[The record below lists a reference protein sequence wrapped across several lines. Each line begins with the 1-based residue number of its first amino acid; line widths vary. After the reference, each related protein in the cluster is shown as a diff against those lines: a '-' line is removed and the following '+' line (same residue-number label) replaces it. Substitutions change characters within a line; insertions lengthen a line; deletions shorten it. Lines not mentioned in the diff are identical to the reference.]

1 MYSPEVLDRLHLPY
15 ITLAGLVLSVNFFLF
30 RLYHRVT
37 NVKDA
42 KRPGSTPS
50 KLEFSPDD
58 LGGFSSW
65 KLALASVAGLFLELL
80 LIRWISSEIHVFAY
94 FKNFVLIACFLGFGL
109 GCYLCLRKIHL
120 AAIALPLVTI
130 LLVVKFPWE
139 SWHIIIRQL
148 PSLVGDLSEVDVRGF
163 PTLPTNFSAWLGLA
177 KTVVITVPLFA
188 LIAFTFIPLGQL
200 VGWYL
205 EKSPK
210 GIRGYT
216 INIVG
221 SLVGILSYT
230 ALCFLDQPPAVWFA
244 VAGVLLVLL
253 LWRAPAL
260 RWSAAI
266 AFAIS
271 ILLVSLG
278 PSGGYRDYWSPYQ
291 KLTLRPIEVNGE
303 LVSYELKTNDSWYQ
317 QIFDLSPEFV
327 AKHPAY
333 FREVPPEWTPY
344 NLPYK
349 FCPNPGAVLVLGAGT
364 GNDVAAA
371 LRNGAQR
378 VVAVEIDPLIR
389 ELGGELHFEKPY
401 SSPKVQTVVDD
412 ARSYVQNNHEKFDLI
427 MFSLLDS
434 HTTSSYYTNIRIDNY
449 VYTQEALMAAKRL
462 LKPDGLLIVKF
473 FVETPW
479 IAGRLEALTTSAFGR
494 HPLHIQAIPFAYSTA
509 GRFFIS
515 GSPDRIQAA
524 LADPMLAEYVKN
536 HREIVTEA
544 ASLTTDDWP
553 FFYQHEPGLPSAVII
568 VSLVLLV
575 LGWLFLRDTGISSTS
590 INWHFF
596 FLGAGFML
604 LEAQIISK
612 MALLFGTTWVVNS
625 IVISALMLLI
635 VLSNVLVEWKP
646 DISVGIAYAG
656 IFVSMFAAYLIPIE
670 RYFFPSFWLKA
681 LTATAVL
688 CLPVFFA
695 GIVFIRSFAQ
705 IGFRGTALG
714 SNLMGALT
722 GGLLESLSAWT
733 GIRSLLVIAALLYLF
748 SLLMHSRGLNLSSKA
763 SDAPAA
769 AA

>member
-1 MYSPEVLDRLHLPY
+1 MYAPGWLEKFHMPY
-15 ITLAGLVLSVNFFLF
+15 ITLAALVLSVNFYLF

-37 NVKDA
+37 NIKDA
-42 KRPGSTPS
+42 RGSESTRS
-50 KLEFSPDD
+50 RLEFSPED
-58 LGGFSSW
+58 LGGFSLW
-65 KLALASVAGLFLELL
+65 KLTLASIGALFLELL

-109 GCYLCLRKIHL
+109 GCYLCRRRIHL
-120 AAIALPLVTI
+120 LAMGLPLIAI
-130 LLVVKFPWE
+130 LMVVKFPWE

-163 PTLPTNFSAWLGLA
+163 PTLPANLNAWIGLA
-177 KTVVITVPLFA
+177 KTIGITVPLFS
-188 LIAFTFIPLGQL
+188 LIVFTFIPFGQL
-200 VGWYL
+200 VGWHL
-205 EKSPK
+205 EESPK

-216 INIVG
+216 FNIVG
-221 SLVGILSYT
+221 SLVGILAYT
-230 ALCFLDQPPAVWFA
+230 ALCFLDQPPTVWFT
-244 VAGVLLVLL
+244 VAGGVVLLL
-253 LWRAPAL
+253 LWRVPVL
-260 RWSAAI
+260 RWTAAI
-266 AFAIS
+266 AFAICVF
-271 ILLVSLG
+271 LVSLG
-278 PSGGYRDYWSPYQ
+278 PNEGYREYWSPYQ
-291 KLTLRPIEVNGE
+291 KLTLRPLKVNGE

-327 AKHPAY
+327 AKHSAY
-333 FREVPPEWTPY
+333 FREVSPEWTPY

-349 FCPNPGAVLVLGAGT
+349 FYPKPGSVLVLGAGT

-389 ELGGELHFEKPY
+389 KLGGELHFERPY
-401 SSPKVQTVVDD
+401 SSSKVQTVVDD
-412 ARSYVQNNHEKFDLI
+412 ARSYVQNSQEKFDLI

-449 VYTQEALMAAKRL
+449 VYTQEALVAAKRL

-479 IAGRLEALTTSAFGR
+479 IAGRLEELTTSAFGR
-494 HPLHIQAIPFAYSTA
+494 HPLHIQATPFAYSTA
-509 GRFFIS
+509 GRFFIA
-515 GSPDRIQAA
+515 GSSERIQNA
-524 LADPMLAEYVKN
+524 LADPKLAEYVRN
-536 HREIVTEA
+536 HQAIITEA
-544 ASLTTDDWP
+544 ATLTTDDWP

-568 VSLVLLV
+568 LSLVLLI
-575 LGWLFLRDTGISSTS
+575 LGWLFLRDNGISGTS

-635 VLSNVLVEWKP
+635 VAANVLVERYP
-646 DISVGIAYAG
+646 NMNIRIVYVGI
-656 IFVSMFAAYLIPIE
+656 FLSMVLGYLVPLE
-670 RYFFPSFWLKA
+670 WYFFGSFWLKI
-681 LTATAVL
+681 LSATTVL

-695 GIVFIRSFAQ
+695 GMVFIESFARA
-705 IGFRGTALG
+705 GFRGTALG

-733 GIRSLLVIAALLYLF
+733 GIRSLLIIAALLYLF
-748 SLLMHSRGLNLSSKA
+748 SLLARSRGLGLTSTTGE
-763 SDAPAA
+763 APAL
-769 AA
+769 

>member
-1 MYSPEVLDRLHLPY
+1 MPY
-15 ITLAGLVLSVNFFLF
+15 ITLAAWVLSVNFYLF
-30 RLYHRVT
+30 RLYHCAT
-37 NVKDA
+37 NSKA
-42 KRPGSTPS
+42 GKQSESTSS
-50 KLEFSPDD
+50 KFEFSPDD
-58 LGGFSSW
+58 LGGFSFR
-65 KLALASVAGLFLELL
+65 KLTVASIGTLFLELL

-109 GCYLCLRKIHL
+109 GCYLCRRKIHL
-120 AAIALPLVTI
+120 LAMCLPLIAI
-130 LLVVKFPWE
+130 LIVVKFPWE

-163 PTLPTNFSAWLGLA
+163 PTLPANFTAWLGLA
-177 KTVVITVPLFA
+177 KTVGITVPLFS
-188 LIAFTFIPLGQL
+188 LIVFTFIPLGQL

-216 INIVG
+216 FNIVG

-230 ALCFLDQPPAVWFA
+230 ALCFLDQPPVVWFTL
-244 VAGVLLVLL
+244 AGGVLVLL
-253 LWRAPAL
+253 LWRVPTL
-260 RWSAAI
+260 RWAAAM
-266 AFAIS
+266 AFAICV
-271 ILLVSLG
+271 LLVCLG
-278 PSGGYRDYWSPYQ
+278 PRDGYREYWSPYQ
-291 KLTLRPIEVNGE
+291 KLTLRALKVNGE
-303 LVSYELKTNDSWYQ
+303 LLSYELKTNDSWYQ
-317 QIFDLSPEFV
+317 QIFNLSPEFV

-333 FREVPPEWTPY
+333 FREVSPEWTPY

-349 FCPNPGAVLVLGAGT
+349 FYSKPESVLVLGAGT

-389 ELGGELHFEKPY
+389 KLGEELHFEKPY

-412 ARSYVQNNHEKFDLI
+412 ARSYVQNSQEKFDLI

-449 VYTQEALMAAKRL
+449 VYTQEAMVAAKRL
-462 LKPDGLLIVKF
+462 LNPDGLLIVKF

-479 IAGRLEALTTSAFGR
+479 IAGRLEELTTSAFGR
-494 HPLHIQAIPFAYSTA
+494 HPLHIQATPFAYSTA
-509 GRFFIS
+509 GRFFIC
-515 GSPDRIQAA
+515 GSPERIQSA
-524 LADPMLAEYVKN
+524 LADPMLAEYVRN

-544 ASLTTDDWP
+544 ASVTTDNWP
-553 FFYQHEPGLPSAVII
+553 FFYQHEPGLPSAVIV
-568 VSLVLLV
+568 VSLVLLI
-575 LGWLFLRDTGISSTS
+575 LGWSFLRDIGLSSAS

-625 IVISALMLLI
+625 IVIAALMLLI
-635 VLSNVLVEWKP
+635 VASNALVEWYP
-646 DISVGIAYAG
+646 NISVRIIYGG
-656 IFVSMFAAYLIPIE
+656 IFVSMLAAYLVPIE
-670 RYFFPSFWLKA
+670 GYFFRSFWLKA
-681 LTATAVL
+681 LTATTVL

-695 GIVFIRSFAQ
+695 GIVFIGSFARV
-705 IGFRGTALG
+705 GFRGTALG
-714 SNLMGALT
+714 SNLIGALT

-748 SLLMHSRGLNLSSKA
+748 SLLSRSRGLNLTSQA
-763 SDAPAA
+763 TPAA
-769 AA
+769 MSANMS